1 MAADLNYVQNF
12 SYDLE
17 EEIKQVD
24 QKCNYAL
31 QEIEDL
37 KGTTSSLSKMDNVLM
52 IMSSVSLGYERKK
65 HMERYKNCFYKKKR
79 ICSYYDY

>member
-12 SYDLE
+12 TYDLE

-37 KGTTSSLSKMDNVLM
+37 KGTTSALSQTGKVLT
-52 IMSSVSLGYERKK
+52 S
-65 HMERYKNCFYKKKR
+65 
-79 ICSYYDY
+79 